1 MNQFM
6 KGLSK
11 KESEQSQKSG
21 QHFKT
26 NSFVQEKYRYSEI
39 DTSNATKK
47 S

>member
-1 MNQFM
+1 M

-11 KESEQSQKSG
+11 KESEQSLKSS
-21 QHFKT
+21 QNFKT
-26 NSFVQEKYRYSEI
+26 SSFVQDKFRYSEI